1 VTEYNG
7 YLSPFVPLIDEYVA
21 KGTTPREIAEALWEN
36 GIATPYGRGVDNL
49 TKAVSRIA
57 KRHERKSGI
66 YKPPKVLTA
75 RWQVWTVED
84 QAAEIADERKE
95 YGGEYARR

>member
-36 GIATPYGRGVDNL
+36 GIA
-49 TKAVSRIA
+49 KAVSRIA